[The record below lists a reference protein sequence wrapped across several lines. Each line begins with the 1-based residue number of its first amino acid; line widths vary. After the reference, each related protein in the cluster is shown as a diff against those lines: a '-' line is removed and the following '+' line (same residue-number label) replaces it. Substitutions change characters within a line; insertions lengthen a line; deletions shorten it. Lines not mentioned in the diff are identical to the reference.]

1 VVDAARGTGAPR
13 ILIERCA
20 MSVVIDR
27 GDDTLTVSDAVLR
40 PLPAVRRRRIAE
52 MIERNGAVTCS
63 TVQLLFRVSAATAR
77 RDLDQLGR
85 EGVVLRV
92 HGGAM
97 LP

>member
-1 VVDAARGTGAPR
+1 MRVATFSIAGERRVGLVDLDAQTIAPFDFSVDQAKSG
-13 ILIERCA
+13 ILA
-20 MSVVIDR
+20 
-27 GDDTLTVSDAVLR
+27 L
-40 PLPAVRRRRIAE
+40 
-52 MIERNGAVTCS
+52 IERNGAVTCS